1 MSASARRA
9 PLLAPLS
16 LLIAFFACG
25 PALARGGFASWA
37 AIVIAGD
44 DHAAHAAV
52 PTRAF
57 DNARRD
63 IAALL
68 ARRGFSAAHIAQF
81 SADPAKGSGVS
92 PDDPKLLLAALARL
106 TAAAPGGCLFYITSH
121 GNPDGVVFGSRMAP
135 PIALER
141 TFDQYCPN
149 RPVVAV
155 ISACFS
161 GVFIPALKGPDRLVL
176 TAARADRS
184 SFGCSESDLYPYFD
198 ACMLKVLPHAASF
211 IAVIPLV
218 RRCVAEKEREEDVGP
233 PSDPQAFV
241 GPKLPS
247 NLPAF
252 SP

>member
-1 MSASARRA
+1 MSAQVGRVA
-9 PLLAPLS
+9 LLA
-16 LLIAFFACG
+16 LLTVFLTCA
-25 PALARGGFASWA
+25 PALARGSFANWA

-44 DHAAHAAV
+44 DHAAHAKT
-52 PTRAF
+52 PTAAF

-68 ARRGFSAAHIAQF
+68 ARRGFSAGHIAQF

-92 PDDPKLLLAALARL
+92 RDDPKLLLAALARL

-141 TFDQYCPN
+141 TLDQYCPD

-161 GVFIPALKGPDRLVL
+161 GVFIPALQGPDRLVL

-198 ACMLKVLPHAASF
+198 ACMLKVLPHAVSF
-211 IAVIPLV
+211 FAVIPLV
-218 RRCVAEKEREEDVGP
+218 RRCVAEKEREEGVGP
-233 PSDPQAFV
+233 PSGPQAFV
-241 GPKLPS
+241 GPKIRY